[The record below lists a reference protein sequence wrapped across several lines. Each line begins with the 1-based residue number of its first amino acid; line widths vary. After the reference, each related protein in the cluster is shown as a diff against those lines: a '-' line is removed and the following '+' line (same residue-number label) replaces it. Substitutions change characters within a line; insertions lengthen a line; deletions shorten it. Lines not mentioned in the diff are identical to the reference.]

1 MKIDAACLKLPVGLP
16 AICMCIQAD
25 ASGFVTL
32 YEDLS
37 FADAWRTVVGCAWQL
52 AFPEVDSKCADLWAA
67 FRAWCADTFSSP
79 EELVGA
85 QATPNVLFKLRS
97 AAVTIATFQV
107 TQLRGSIVELG
118 PPEGERRVF
127 KKQKSAVPPV
137 EPWPV

>member
-1 MKIDAACLKLPVGLP
+1 MKRHPLMDEWMDGLVGWLNFRGNAEELFMKID
-16 AICMCIQAD
+16 AD

-32 YEDLS
+32 Y
-37 FADAWRTVVGCAWQL
+37 
-52 AFPEVDSKCADLWAA
+52 EVDSKCADLWAA

-79 EELVGA
+79 EEL
-85 QATPNVLFKLRS
+85 
-97 AAVTIATFQV
+97 V

-137 EPWPV
+137 ERAPSSESNFWKTLPGTDGMGALRMPFSLVLIGSRPGM